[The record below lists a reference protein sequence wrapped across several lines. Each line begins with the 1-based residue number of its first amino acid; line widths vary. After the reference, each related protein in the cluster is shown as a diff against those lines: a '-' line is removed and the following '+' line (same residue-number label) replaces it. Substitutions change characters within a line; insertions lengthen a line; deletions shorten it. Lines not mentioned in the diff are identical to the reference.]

1 MSHVSGDPSVLAQR
15 TFKGKIT
22 RTVMRNSTRRNS
34 QRYSWP
40 SGGKCWRLND
50 RRWCLKLH
58 SGLFIPIYN
67 GHIGDGL
74 SLGWLHSI
82 SWHGKK
88 NCYDPRPQRNDQ
100 IIFGA
105 VTCQEAGKWR
115 PEMSN
120 LRTGRLGCGRWPTR
134 KNHRDF
140 TGNASE
146 DLWWIAQRIMPH
158 VPTTYF
164 IHLYTISV
172 ATLLVD

>member
-88 NCYDPRPQRNDQ
+88 LVWSSPSTQWPKKIRAEKNAEKLESEDLK
-100 IIFGA
+100 
-105 VTCQEAGKWR
+105 CQTWVG
-115 PEMSN
+115 S
-120 LRTGRLGCGRWPTR
+120 
-134 KNHRDF
+134 DF

-146 DLWWIAQRIMPH
+146 DLWWIAQTIMPKRIRPH
-158 VPTTYF
+158 
-164 IHLYTISV
+164 ILYIY
-172 ATLLVD
+172 TLYQWRPFW